1 VMTTR
6 ATIPFVVVFL
16 SASVGIQSA
25 GLAISSPAFTQNG
38 VIPTA
43 NTCDGSAG
51 NPRLVFADVPSRAR
65 SLAVIVEDPDVP
77 RFLRSNR
84 VFMHWAKWDLAPETT
99 GVAEG
104 KADGGINED
113 GGPGYLAPCP
123 PSGEHRYIF
132 KLFALDTVLGPRVI
146 VSTPGDLSRAMQGHI
161 LAQAETTGRYRR
173 PGASSLDPFGV
184 LICVTALYGMYRGVR
199 VVLRHRRAG

>member
-1 VMTTR
+1 VTTR
-6 ATIPFVVVFL
+6 STISFGVVFL
-16 SASVGIQSA
+16 SASIGIQAA
-25 GLAISSPAFTQNG
+25 GLAISSPAFVQNG

-51 NPRLVFADVPSRAR
+51 NPRLVFTDVPPRAR

-84 VFMHWAKWDLAPETT
+84 VFTHWAKWDLGPETT

-132 KLFALDTVLGPRVI
+132 KLFVLDTVLGPHVK

-161 LAQAETTGRYRR
+161 LAQAETIGRYRR
-173 PGASSLDPFGV
+173 PRTLPLDPFGV
-184 LICVTALYGMYRGVR
+184 LIFVVALYGLYRGVR